1 LKANRA
7 MKHLKTLNQFALGFV
22 IAAVLAGLSWSAAQA
37 ANVFSQTGDLYTGR
51 YGHTATLLPSGKVLI
66 AAGIRYIP
74 SPYGGFYI
82 SVSLGSAEL
91 YDPASGLCSPSGS
104 LATARDDHAVTLLP
118 NGKVL
123 VAGGYS
129 SDGETSATLASAE
142 LYDPATGGWTSTRS
156 LGAARRGATAILLPN
171 GKVLIAGGIG
181 ESNKLASAE
190 LYDPATGTW
199 SSTGSLGAARQGAT
213 ATLLANG
220 KVLVVEGTDHNG
232 FALASAELYNP
243 ATGTWSATGSLAAP
257 RRAATATLL
266 ANGKVLAVG
275 GIGNTS
281 LTSGSAELY
290 DPTTGAWSSTGSLTT
305 GRAYHSATLLP
316 NGKVLVAGGY
326 FQSSTNAGLAT
337 SAELYDPGTGAWLP
351 GASLSPPRYLH
362 TATLL
367 ADGQVLIAAGRDLD
381 SGYNSYHENLSSAE
395 LYDSGVPFVNP
406 IINPARLGDGSF
418 QFLFH
423 GNPNGT
429 NYRVLA
435 SPNLATPVNTWSNLG
450 SATETSPG
458 SGQFQFTDHQAANYP
473 KRFYR
478 VSSP

>member
-1 LKANRA
+1 MKKPYFARA
-7 MKHLKTLNQFALGFV
+7 TILGFV
-22 IAAVLAGLSWSAAQA
+22 TGSVLAGLSWSAAQA

-51 YGHTATLLPSGKVLI
+51 YGQTATLLPSGKVLI
-66 AAGIRYIP
+66 AAGIQHVP

-82 SVSLGSAEL
+82 NVSLGYAEL
-91 YDPASGLCSPSGS
+91 YDPASGLFSPTGS
-104 LATARDDHAVTLLP
+104 LGPREDHTATLLP

-123 VAGGYS
+123 VAGGYFE
-129 SDGETSATLASAE
+129 DGEASATLASAE
-142 LYDPATGGWTSTRS
+142 LYDPATGGWTSTGS

-171 GKVLIAGGIG
+171 GKVLVAGGYG
-181 ESNKLASAE
+181 VSNYLASAE
-190 LYDPATGTW
+190 LYNPATGTW
-199 SSTGSLGAARQGAT
+199 SFTGSLGAARQGAT

-220 KVLVVEGTDHNG
+220 KVLVVEGTDLNG
-232 FALASAELYNP
+232 YALASAELYNP

-257 RRAATATLL
+257 RTEATATLL
-266 ANGKVLAVG
+266 ANGKVLVVG
-275 GIGNTS
+275 GLGNTS

-290 DPTTGAWSSTGSLTT
+290 DPTTGAWSSTASLTT
-305 GRAYHSATLLP
+305 GRAYHTATLLP

-326 FQSSTNAGLAT
+326 FQRSTNGGLT
-337 SAELYDPGTGAWLP
+337 MSAELYDPGTGAWLQ
-351 GASLSPPRYLH
+351 GAGLSTPRYLH

-381 SGYNSYHENLSSAE
+381 SGYIGYHANLSSAE

-418 QFLFH
+418 QFHFH
-423 GNPNGT
+423 GNLGST

-435 SPNLATPVNTWSNLG
+435 SPNAAAPINTWSNLG
-450 SATETSPG
+450 PATETPAG
-458 SGQFQFTDHQAANYP
+458 SGQFQFTDRQATNYP
-473 KRFYR
+473 RRFYR